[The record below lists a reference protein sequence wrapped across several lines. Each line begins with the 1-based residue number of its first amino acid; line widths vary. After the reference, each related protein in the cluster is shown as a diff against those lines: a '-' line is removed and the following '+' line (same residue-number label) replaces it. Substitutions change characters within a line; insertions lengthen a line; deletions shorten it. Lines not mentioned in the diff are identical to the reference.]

1 MEDNKVDNK
10 EQTKMDLTSSN
21 PENYK
26 KLIENTTIVENNDFL
41 QQSEYRDK
49 YDGTRLYNRQGPSK
63 VYVSKKA
70 GDESDFWAG
79 GKFCYDDPVLRK
91 ELIYLPNNR
100 ESYCKKEIPPQFKSK
115 EHNRT
120 VTRISE
126 YSNALYNGHVFKNP
140 QFLSC

>member
-1 MEDNKVDNK
+1 MEDNKVIS
-10 EQTKMDLTSSN
+10 TMDLTSQT
-21 PENYK
+21 PENYQ
-26 KLIENTTIVENNDFL
+26 KLIENTTIVENNNFL

-49 YDGTRLYNRQGPSK
+49 YDGSRLYNRQGPSK

-79 GKFCYDDPVLRK
+79 GKFCYNDPILRK
-91 ELIYLPNNR
+91 ELIYLTNNR

-126 YSNALYNGHVFKNP
+126 YSNAMYNGGVFQNP